1 MLRLDVTSLVWAF
14 FCVSNEGK
22 SPSLLETLTNAAATS
37 EQKRVCPEE
46 KEDSWKY
53 EKKIKEIRM
62 KKSLR

>member
-1 MLRLDVTSLVWAF
+1 MLRLDVTSLVWTF
-14 FCVSNEGK
+14 FARAMRK

-37 EQKRVCPEE
+37 EQKRVCPGE